1 MTKQSDLLRLIEGEC
16 SPEEAAAIQGWVA
29 ADPRRGEL
37 LDDLRAVWRP
47 SGEGTRDWGPGQT
60 LARPPHAPIPP
71 AFTRP
76 PPHRPQSLPPPPPA
90 PVRRHPPPGRRRLP
104 RRAPALPPA

>member
-37 LDDLRAVWRP
+37 LDDLRAVWRL
-47 SGEGTRDWGPGQT
+47 SGEGTRDWRVEEARKRLPEARDRRGGA
-60 LARPPHAPIPP
+60 ARPPPLPARRPGAGARAAPRPRARAPP
-71 AFTRP
+71 
-76 PPHRPQSLPPPPPA
+76 
-90 PVRRHPPPGRRRLP
+90 RRR
-104 RRAPALPPA
+104 